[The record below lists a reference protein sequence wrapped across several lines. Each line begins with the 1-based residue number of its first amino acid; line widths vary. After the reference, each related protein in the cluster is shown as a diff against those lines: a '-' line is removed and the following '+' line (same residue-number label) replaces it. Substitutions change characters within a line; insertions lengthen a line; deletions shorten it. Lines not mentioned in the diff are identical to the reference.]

1 MILCEHRSSLTGL
14 AFMFDICFYH
24 TIVPPGLK
32 GPHQPHHLI
41 TATNFNPREIVCLPE
56 RLRNLLRIDEPTRA
70 SILRARFWP
79 HRVEIDLE
87 ADKPSLAVIAQS
99 YYSCWKA
106 QVDGNTVPV
115 WRANYGFQAVEVP
128 AGSHQVAL
136 IYRDHSFYGGL
147 ILSAFCLVICSLFT
161 WRIIR

>member
-1 MILCEHRSSLTGL
+1 MPVFPSEET
-14 AFMFDICFYH
+14 AFRI
-24 TIVPPGLK
+24 
-32 GPHQPHHLI
+32 I

-56 RLRNLLRIDEPTRA
+56 RLRNLLRIDSPTRA
-70 SILRARFWP
+70 SVLRARFWP

-99 YYSCWKA
+99 YYPSWKA

-115 WRANYGFQAVEVP
+115 WRANYGFQAVQVP

-136 IYRDHSFYGGL
+136 IYRDRSFYCGL
-147 ILSAFCLVICSLFT
+147 IISAFCLVIWSRSL
-161 WRIIR
+161 WHAMR